1 MSVIATDT
9 PYFSNVVKAEL
20 MPEVS
25 FCRGVVVVN
34 DTAATLKVGT
44 VLGKVTATGKYKVA
58 VQTAS
63 DGSNVPDAIVI
74 RETIVPGSTDTNVVV
89 LLNGPAAVSK
99 SALIL
104 DATYNTDAEL
114 AAVYAALWAKQIK
127 ALTTVVL

>member
-9 PYFSNVVKAEL
+9 PYFSNLVKAEL

-74 RETIVPGSTDTNVVV
+74 REVTVPGSTDTNVVV

>member
-9 PYFSNVVKAEL
+9 PYFSNLVKAEL

-114 AAVYAALWAKQIK
+114 AAVYTALWAKQIK

>member
-9 PYFSNVVKAEL
+9 PYFSNLVKAEL

-89 LLNGPAAVSK
+89 LS
-99 SALIL
+99 
-104 DATYNTDAEL
+104 
-114 AAVYAALWAKQIK
+114 
-127 ALTTVVL
+127 

>member
-114 AAVYAALWAKQIK
+114 AAVYDALWAKQIK
-127 ALTTVVL
+127 ALDTVVL